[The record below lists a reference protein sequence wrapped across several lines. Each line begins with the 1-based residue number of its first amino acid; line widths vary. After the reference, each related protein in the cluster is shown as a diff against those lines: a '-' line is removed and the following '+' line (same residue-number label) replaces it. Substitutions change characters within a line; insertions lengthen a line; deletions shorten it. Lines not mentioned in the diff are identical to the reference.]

1 MYFLLTAPHPDDDI
15 IGLGDF
21 ISTLIQEGCQVG
33 VWYMTDGNDKQRRVE
48 ATKALNVLNV
58 ENVFWHTLPFYK
70 DKDRMWSLDDVKICT
85 KILRMC
91 SPTNLGI
98 CYDADPHATHI
109 KCFEI
114 LKQSLINTANKNL
127 ESIYLYLSAW
137 GKTTFYNMGN
147 YNLTENHV
155 TQKALKLKSLQCHG
169 SQMVLDVNDGFGND
183 LIQRGNLDKEYF
195 YKIPASKLNEIFP
208 CFPIL
213 GRRFVK
219 TNDICN
225 YVYTHFVSNLKEN
238 SRVIFPTGNTPLKLY
253 KYCRENGTKTFQIYQ
268 MDEYY
273 KSDEYRKYLK
283 TELSNKHHFHFIDSF
298 AQDIDAEC
306 ERHEK
311 DCNNVDLC
319 VLGIGQNGHIGFN
332 EPLSP
337 IDSCTR
343 KIDLSKNTQNVNN
356 TSSTMAI
363 TIGLKTI
370 LSSKKIVL
378 IANKNKKNIIEKLI
392 KCTKFN
398 SELPASCLGLHK
410 NVHIIYQESN
420 FGS

>member
-1 MYFLLTAPHPDDDI
+1 MVSDQTFLQNKLNLAIKLFNTNKLDEAI
-15 IGLGDF
+15 ECFKYLEENQ
-21 ISTLIQEGCQVG
+21 STNQI
-33 VWYMTDGNDKQRRVE
+33 
-48 ATKALNVLNV
+48 ALL
-58 ENVFWHTLPFYK
+58 Y
-70 DKDRMWSLDDVKICT
+70 
-85 KILRMC
+85 
-91 SPTNLGI
+91 LGI
-98 CYDADPHATHI
+98 I
-109 KCFEI
+109 EI
-114 LKQSLINTANKNL
+114 RKNNTK
-127 ESIYLYLSAW
+127 SA
-137 GKTTFYNMGN
+137 
-147 YNLTENHV
+147 
-155 TQKALKLKSLQCHG
+155 
-169 SQMVLDVNDGFGND
+169 
-183 LIQRGNLDKEYF
+183 KEYF

-208 CFPIL
+208 CFPTL